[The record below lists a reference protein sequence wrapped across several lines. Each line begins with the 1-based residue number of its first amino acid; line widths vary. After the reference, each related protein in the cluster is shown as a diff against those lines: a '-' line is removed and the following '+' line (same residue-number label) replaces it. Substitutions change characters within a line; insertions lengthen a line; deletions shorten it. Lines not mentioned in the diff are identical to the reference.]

1 MNYNMDSRIRTR
13 KIAKER
19 GTLMKGKKLWAILLT
34 ICLVVGSIGV
44 TSVMASAD
52 KDIDVSITT
61 DKKALKAGDVV
72 TVSVNLDR
80 FESTVSKDEDK
91 IITTIQMNLPFDSDI
106 FEYVSGSMKNG
117 LINAVNEKRGTF
129 VDANIDGNVLKV
141 AAVYKDE
148 SQGAIEETTESTP
161 FLTFQLKVKDSVT
174 EDVTAK
180 FEFSKLV
187 LKNMYLD
194 DSYTYDVTGSSV
206 NVYTNPVITVDG
218 SETIAESYTT
228 AVKVCLLY
236 TSPSPRDR

>member
-80 FESTVSKDEDK
+80 FESTVSKDETK
-91 IITTIQMNLPFDSDI
+91 VITTIQMNVPFDSDI
-106 FEYVSGSMKNG
+106 FEYVSGSLKNG
-117 LINAVNEKRGTF
+117 LIEAVSKFGTF
-129 VDANIDGNVLKV
+129 QDANIDGNVLKV
-141 AAVYKDE
+141 AAVYKG
-148 SQGAIEETTESTP
+148 SAIEETTESTP

-174 EDVTAK
+174 EDVTQNLN
-180 FEFSKLV
+180 FQSLF
-187 LKNMYLD
+187 
-194 DSYTYDVTGSSV
+194 
-206 NVYTNPVITVDG
+206 
-218 SETIAESYTT
+218 
-228 AVKVCLLY
+228 
-236 TSPSPRDR
+236 